1 MATVYYCYMYV
12 VIFPFQVALGND
24 KSNLASIV
32 CFYLPIELIS
42 HFAKVVLKQIWNTNR
57 ELTDNQSN
65 RLTSTDGDCCKTGIF
80 LPF

>member
-1 MATVYYCYMYV
+1 MV
-12 VIFPFQVALGND
+12 VNGNCLLLLHVCRYFPFQVALGND

-32 CFYLPIELIS
+32 CFCLPKEMIG

-65 RLTSTDGDCCKTGIF
+65 RYSDFYG
-80 LPF
+80 